1 MEDVLEIT
9 ISSLIDTR
17 EPRRSERIVRA
28 PDQFMF
34 LGETVSDELDLDP
47 STTMRLFLTKI
58 QKIGK
63 VL

>member
-1 MEDVLEIT
+1 MEDIPKTT
-9 ISSLIDTR
+9 ISPLLDTQ
-17 EPRRSERIVRA
+17 EPHRSDRIVRA